1 MNHACDRTGTGGQP
15 PEARTRFIS
24 LSAGCFIGSMA
35 IGERVKELR
44 ESKNLTQVGLAQR
57 AGITER
63 SLRDLENGTTRNP
76 STATVKGLASALG
89 VPPEELLGHEPIE
102 RPAKTM
108 RAAATSGP
116 KSAREAVEDGQHYLQ
131 FLFKRAGLETPE
143 QRRAAAAKLD
153 EHYQQ
158 FETVTP
164 ALADLWLT
172 HYVKDLPAP
181 RSATSRKRG

>member
-1 MNHACDRTGTGGQP
+1 MNQLHDRTGTGGQP
-15 PEARTRFIS
+15 PEVRARFIS

-44 ESKNLTQVGLAQR
+44 ESKGLQQARLAHQ

-63 SLRDLENGTTRNP
+63 SLRDIENGTTRNP

-89 VPPEELLGHEPIE
+89 VPPEELLGNEPIE
-102 RPAKTM
+102 RPTKAA
-108 RAAATSGP
+108 RSVAAAGP
-116 KSAREAVEDGQHYLQ
+116 KSAREAVEDGQYYLQ

-143 QRRAAAAKLD
+143 ARRAAAAKLD
-153 EHYQQ
+153 EHYPQ

-164 ALADLWLT
+164 ALVDLWLT